1 MFVCSYTCLLQLLAL
16 YILVNLQFAKLE
28 RLIYGLYS
36 PGMRMRS
43 RIFRT
48 YVGRRAMPEEVGHD
62 AYLRHSHM
70 TLVCNY
76 AATRSKECHLRV

>member
-1 MFVCSYTCLLQLLAL
+1 MISTPRVKDEGRGSNLGVWLCLRAR
-16 YILVNLQFAKLE
+16 LE
-28 RLIYGLYS
+28 RS
-36 PGMRMRS
+36 
-43 RIFRT
+43 
-48 YVGRRAMPEEVGHD
+48 EEVGHD